1 MDSDP
6 IRGADAE
13 TVYICCALPNLHNK
27 AKSAVGYMYGLAFN
41 TNKLLHLKARISQRV
56 ISTSS
61 HIQLRFKA
69 LTSEGFKSVSVSH
82 LGLI

>member
-56 ISTSS
+56 IATSS

-69 LTSEGFKSVSVSH
+69 LTSEGFKCVSVSH